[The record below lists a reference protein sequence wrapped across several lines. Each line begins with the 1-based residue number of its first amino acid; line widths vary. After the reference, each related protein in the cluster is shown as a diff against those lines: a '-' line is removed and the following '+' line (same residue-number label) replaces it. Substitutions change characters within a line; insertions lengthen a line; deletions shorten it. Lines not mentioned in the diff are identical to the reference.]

1 MRSSER
7 KQSPILFGNFL
18 KNSCYTQ
25 LLLVSLGI
33 QKKVMAEKT
42 GNTAKLIYDFNTA
55 AVCEV
60 CIKGTWY
67 RTTPRDF
74 RSFDGERR
82 LTQPIKQPGISDKFE
97 DIEFRT
103 DPYNGPIYVVQTN
116 LEVIRMDTN
125 TIVTN
130 PYIEVNQKSLTN
142 SSRT

>member
-1 MRSSER
+1 
-7 KQSPILFGNFL
+7 
-18 KNSCYTQ
+18 
-25 LLLVSLGI
+25 
-33 QKKVMAEKT
+33 MAEKT
-42 GNTAKLIYDFNTA
+42 GNTAKLIYDFNIA

-60 CIKGTWY
+60 CIKGNWY

-97 DIEFRT
+97 DIEFCT

-116 LEVIRMDTN
+116 LEVVRMDTN